1 MFKIYAYK
9 SVVNSNLIITFPKMY
24 YNMNENKWVTLSVNA
39 KYGIWNFLNEDA
51 SFRFNYVRLNEM
63 YEENFIFNV

>member
-24 YNMNENKWVTLSVNA
+24 YNINENKWVTLFVNA
-39 KYGIWNFLNEDA
+39 KYGW
-51 SFRFNYVRLNEM
+51 YMRLSK
-63 YEENFIFNV
+63 